1 MKKIIVLNI
10 LVLLAGCG
18 PSQEERVNIALNAC
32 AVMGESKKSDSLF
45 RMQTMV
51 DAREK
56 LGGEG
61 FAGGDDAILEA
72 FEFGICSELVLNESY
87 DELLLSLKD
96 AKRERERI
104 AAEKLAEEKRIEA
117 EKLAEEKRI
126 EAERQ
131 RIADSKPTVKE
142 EFYGNGRL
150 KSRTNYQPVLNGG
163 KKHGL
168 FELFYKNGQLQLT
181 QNYRD
186 GKEDGVYEKYYE
198 NGRVKVRTVF
208 KNGKR
213 EGPYEEYHENTQF
226 KVQTVFKHGELEG
239 DYLEYSKDGIVKEQI
254 SFKNGKREGLYIG
267 YWDKGK
273 LREVGNYKEGKRDG
287 HFWFYEEDATTLSL
301 VDWEEDIYY
310 KTDIGYFLNGAF
322 YPLQKEGIYKNGLR
336 HGIHKTYESYRDKTL
351 LRSKA
356 EYKNG
361 KREGLSF
368 NYDGKRV
375 LNSTCYKNDDEIIM
389 SYCKK

>member
-10 LVLLAGCG
+10 LVLLAACG

-104 AAEKLAEEKRIEA
+104 AAEKLAEEERIAAEKLAEEKRIEA

-168 FELFYKNGQLQLT
+168 FELFYKSGQLQLK

-186 GKEDGVYEKYYE
+186 GKEDGVSEEYYE
-198 NGRVKVRTVF
+198 NGRVSERTVF

-213 EGPYEEYHENTQF
+213 EGPYEVYHENTQLW
-226 KVQTVFKHGELEG
+226 VQTVFKNGKIEG
-239 DYLEYSKDGIVKEQI
+239 DWFEYDKYGNVKEQI
-254 SFKNGKREGLYIG
+254 SFKNGKRDGPYIG
-267 YWDKGK
+267 YWDTTG
-273 LREVGNYKEGKRDG
+273 GGKR
-287 HFWFYEEDATTLSL
+287 
-301 VDWEEDIYY
+301 
-310 KTDIGYFLNGAF
+310 NG
-322 YPLQKEGIYKNGLR
+322 
-336 HGIHKTYESYRDKTL
+336 
-351 LRSKA
+351 
-356 EYKNG
+356 
-361 KREGLSF
+361 
-368 NYDGKRV
+368 
-375 LNSTCYKNDDEIIM
+375 
-389 SYCKK
+389 